1 MKIKILMITH
11 DRPRYT
17 ELSLSRLVETVP
29 ASAAITVWDNASSRE
44 TVSVIKRFERHP
56 RVERV
61 VYNKTNDKLWG
72 PTNWFWENTKD
83 ADFVSKIDDDCLM
96 PVKWAEKL
104 ATAHRD
110 IPEAGVLGCWRF
122 LPEDL
127 NIQKASK
134 KIQTFGAHMVLRN
147 CWVEGSGY
155 LAKRKVIDDIGP
167 LRPKET
173 FTTWCV
179 RAAAKGYING
189 WYYPFMY
196 QEHMDDPRAEH
207 TGIKTD
213 EDLKKLLPLS
223 ASQHNALTKDAW
235 VQRIRMSAARVQ
247 EYSLDPYDYIGHRA
261 RLMRKLFTLLGMTYF
276 PKVR

>member
-11 DRPRYT
+11 NRPRYT
-17 ELSLSRLVETVP
+17 ELSLSRLIETVP
-29 ASAAITVWDNASSRE
+29 PEASITVWDNASSRE
-44 TVSVIKRFERHP
+44 TVTVIKKFAKHP
-56 RVERV
+56 RVEKV

-83 ADFVSKIDDDCLM
+83 ADLVSKIDDDCLM
-96 PVKWAEKL
+96 PAKWVEKL
-104 ATAHRD
+104 AAAHRD
-110 IPEAGVLGCWRF
+110 IPEAGILGCWRF
-122 LPEDL
+122 PPEDL
-127 NIQKASK
+127 NIAKASR
-134 KIQTFGAHMVLRN
+134 KIKALGPHMVLRN

-155 LAKRKVIDDIGP
+155 LAKRQVIDDIGL

-173 FTTWCV
+173 FTTWCL
-179 RAAAKGYING
+179 RAAAKGYVNG

-213 EDLKKLLPLS
+213 DDLRRLLPLS
-223 ASQHNALTKDAW
+223 AAQFGTMSKDDW
-235 VQRIRMSAARVQ
+235 VKRLRNSAAKVQ
-247 EYSLDPYDYIGHRA
+247 EYSLDPYDFIGLRA
-261 RLMRKLFTLLGMTYF
+261 KLKRRLFKLLGMQYF